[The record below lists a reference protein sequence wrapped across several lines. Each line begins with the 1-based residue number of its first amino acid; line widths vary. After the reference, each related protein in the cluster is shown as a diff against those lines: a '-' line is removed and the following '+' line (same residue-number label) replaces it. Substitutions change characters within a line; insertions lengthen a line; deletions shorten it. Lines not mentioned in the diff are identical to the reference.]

1 MSQVIQLM
9 QKQRIS
15 WLDIAKGIGIYF
27 IILGHTLSDP
37 SVPGCGTLHEYPY
50 SFHVPFFFILS
61 GLTAKCGQNEF
72 SGFLIKKLKT
82 LFIPYLVFG
91 ILSIIIFRL
100 AGAFAHS
107 ALMHSDGD
115 FSLASNLLNLF
126 ILGDLQFNR
135 SLWFLPCLLL
145 MELLAWPFLKWED
158 AVWGRENS
166 CFRALAFL
174 AVFILAWSV
183 AGHAWPLGIQRFQVE
198 IAMLPYLFAG
208 MLLVPVLRIPFAE
221 FRMRFAAFITGAALV
236 GLGLW
241 LWILCPVHYNREI
254 GFTIFAPFTAI
265 VALVSSLGYVGLSAA
280 LLAGRPIEYAGRA
293 SLVIMCL
300 HKFLVVFFQTCL
312 PFTAMPL
319 ARMNYVVGTSV
330 ALACLLLCVACYF
343 LISRFCPFLLG
354 RLSFH
359 PRTAKK

>member
-37 SVPGCGTLHEYPY
+37 SVPGCGTLHEYLY

-183 AGHAWPLGIQRFQVE
+183 AGHAWPLGIQRF
-198 IAMLPYLFAG
+198 
-208 MLLVPVLRIPFAE
+208 
-221 FRMRFAAFITGAALV
+221 
-236 GLGLW
+236 
-241 LWILCPVHYNREI
+241 
-254 GFTIFAPFTAI
+254 
-265 VALVSSLGYVGLSAA
+265 
-280 LLAGRPIEYAGRA
+280 
-293 SLVIMCL
+293 
-300 HKFLVVFFQTCL
+300 
-312 PFTAMPL
+312 
-319 ARMNYVVGTSV
+319 
-330 ALACLLLCVACYF
+330 
-343 LISRFCPFLLG
+343 
-354 RLSFH
+354 
-359 PRTAKK
+359 